1 MDRNGVFRLGCFLK
15 PQVPKSTR
23 IMTNVQYWPRITSST
38 LQWHHALGNIQIL
51 YSCSHIYWLKIHL
64 MLVKLSTPSFCWSL
78 LIFYPQYETPKRA
91 QTIMVSSPSMA
102 SASCWDWPPAVNRPG
117 PASKTRTM
125 CGWSRDFNMFTW
137 KGGGTPTSAHI
148 QVFGSSECHYFS
160 SFVDIVVW
168 STFFGVTSLRNWAR

>member
-23 IMTNVQYWPRITSST
+23 IMTNVQYWPRITSCNK

-78 LIFYPQYETPKRA
+78 SEKGPKKWFHPHPWLRLRVGIDHLQWIGQAPPQRRERCVGDPEISTCSPEMVVARQLRHIFK
-91 QTIMVSSPSMA
+91 SSVHPS
-102 SASCWDWPPAVNRPG
+102 V
-117 PASKTRTM
+117 T
-125 CGWSRDFNMFTW
+125 
-137 KGGGTPTSAHI
+137 
-148 QVFGSSECHYFS
+148 
-160 SFVDIVVW
+160 
-168 STFFGVTSLRNWAR
+168 TSLVLST